1 MISDASTEYVLHYRH
16 GGQPWAVNIFAVDD
30 ADAAQKVES
39 LKATLELKGR
49 LIGAGETLDQA
60 AESAARAVAETALR
74 RASR

>member
-1 MISDASTEYVLHYRH
+1 MISDASYEYVLQYRH
-16 GGQPWAVNIFAVDD
+16 GGHPWAVNIFAVDD

-49 LIGAGETLDQA
+49 LIGSGETLEQA
-60 AESAARAVAETALR
+60 AECAARAITEDALR